1 MGDGIDLSAVRIVL
15 SHTSHPGNIGAAARA
30 MKTMGLSRL
39 YLVNPKHFP
48 HPDALALATGAADM
62 LDKAVVCESL
72 DVALAGTVHEVVSC
86 RQACQR
92 LVGET
97 PRGEVALVFGT
108 ERAGLTIAEIGK
120 CGLIATIPTNEA
132 YASLNLAQA
141 VQVFA
146 YELRMALD
154 IPRDVQPDASVKMAA
169 HDDVERFY
177 EHLEQVLYETE
188 FLDPA
193 QPNRLMQRLRRLF
206 ARARLEKEEVN
217 ILRGILSAMQD
228 KGQ

>member
-1 MGDGIDLSAVRIVL
+1 
-15 SHTSHPGNIGAAARA
+15 
-30 MKTMGLSRL
+30 
-39 YLVNPKHFP
+39 
-48 HPDALALATGAADM
+48 
-62 LDKAVVCESL
+62 
-72 DVALAGTVHEVVSC
+72 
-86 RQACQR
+86 
-92 LVGET
+92 VGET